1 MMRFQPLLS
10 RSAVALVVGA
20 LALSATPAAAQKK
33 DRKKEKEAAAA
44 PATPAIAAS
53 KAYLPVAQKVRAAL
67 VAKDAATMETLLA
80 EGDTI
85 AATTEDKYIQSQF
98 KLQLG
103 LLKSDRAMQ
112 LAAVDAMIDSG
123 IMPAVDAERFNFFSG
138 EAAYFAKDY
147 TKALSRLT
155 AAKAAGSK
163 AANLDLLIMDSHL
176 KLNQLDTALAFG
188 KSAITADAAAG
199 KVPSDEYFVRL
210 ARALTEAK
218 RRDDLLDVLA
228 MRVDHYPTPAIWR
241 NTLLIYMRGA
251 DKETTL
257 DTLRLMRGVGAMSEK
272 AEVLEFAALATEGG
286 LPGEVLKVIDEAK
299 AKGIVPESDP
309 KFKEI
314 YDTQKARTAGDKA
327 ALDADAAKGMALPS
341 ARRAR
346 STADALFGYGDY
358 AKAAA
363 LYQVALDKGDVEPD
377 LVKLRL
383 GVSQHMS
390 GNNDGAKATLASVG
404 GTRQRL
410 AGLWLTHM
418 SNQAAA
424 AAAPAAAPAATTGR

>member
-1 MMRFQPLLS
+1 MRFHPLLS
-10 RSAVALVVGA
+10 RSAVALA
-20 LALSATPAAAQKK
+20 ITAFALSATPAAAQKK
-33 DRKKEKEAAAA
+33 DKKKDKEAATAAAA
-44 PATPAIAAS
+44 PTIAAS
-53 KAYLPVAQKVRAAL
+53 KAYLPVAQKIRTAL
-67 VAKDAATMETLLA
+67 LAKDAVMMETLLA
-80 EGDTI
+80 EGETV
-85 AATTEDKYIQSQF
+85 AATTEDKYIQAQF

-103 LLKSDRAMQ
+103 LLKSDRPMQ

-147 TKALSRLT
+147 AKAISRLT

-163 AANLDLLIMDSHL
+163 AANLDLLIVDSHL
-176 KLNQLDTALAFG
+176 KLGQLDTALAVG
-188 KSAITADAAAG
+188 KSAIAAEVAAG

-218 RRDDLLDVLA
+218 RRDDLLDMLA

-257 DTLRLMRGVGAMSEK
+257 DTLRLMRSVGGMSEK
-272 AEVLEFAALATEGG
+272 AEVLEYAALATEGG

-299 AKGIVPESDP
+299 AKGIVPDTDA

-314 YDTQKARTAGDKA
+314 YDAQKARTVGDKA

-358 AKAAA
+358 AQAAA

-377 LVKLRL
+377 IVKLRL
-383 GVSQHMS
+383 GVSQLLS
-390 GNNDGAKATLASVG
+390 GNGDAAKATLAGVG

-418 SNQAAA
+418 ANQAAA
-424 AAAPAAAPAATTGR
+424 VATPAATPSATTGR